1 MWKCTNTQTGE
12 IKILAESE
20 AFDLDRR
27 VWSLQEATDRSKERP
42 KNKWPDKPDNTF
54 GEITGK
60 M

>member
-12 IKILAESE
+12 IKILSENE
-20 AFDLDRR
+20 AFDLDSR
-27 VWSLQEATDRSKERP
+27 VWSLQEATDNSKERP
-42 KNKWPDKPDNTF
+42 KHKWPERPDNIF